1 MIIGFMI
8 LISNPLKV
16 VLVYMIW
23 KYCFWMFK
31 KNDVHNKEEVYFTFN
46 LLLHNTF
53 DKSYLAWYDDIDDIK

>member
-16 VLVYMIW
+16 VLVPMIW

-31 KNDVHNKEEVYFTFN
+31 KNDVHNKEEV
-46 LLLHNTF
+46 
-53 DKSYLAWYDDIDDIK
+53 